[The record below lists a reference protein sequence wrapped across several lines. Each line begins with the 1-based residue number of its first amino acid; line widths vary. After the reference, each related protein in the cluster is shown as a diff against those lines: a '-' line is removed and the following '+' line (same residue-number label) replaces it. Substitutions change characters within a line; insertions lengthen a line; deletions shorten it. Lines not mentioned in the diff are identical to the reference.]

1 MRALI
6 VGLGA
11 IGRRH
16 LTNLKQIEP
25 GASVTIWHQH
35 SRSSGDSFVS
45 SLASCTVFQLE
56 DALTTRPEFA
66 LITGPASVH
75 VQTGLELAERGIH
88 LLIEKPLS
96 NGPEGVDLLLERC
109 RERHLALMVGYNF
122 RFYKPLQ
129 VMRQTLQ
136 AGRIGR
142 VLSVRAEV
150 GQYLPEWR
158 PGVDYRR
165 SVSAKSELGGG
176 VLLELSH
183 EIDYV
188 RWLVGEVSEVS
199 ARVGHVSDLDID
211 VEDVADIVLAF
222 QNGAIGSIH
231 LDMIQRTPTR
241 LCRLVGSEGT
251 LVWDGIS
258 HQLSWYSAVTR
269 SWTNLCEAGA
279 RDPNDMYVAELRH
292 FLDCVKGLAVP
303 AVTGEDGRRVLEI
316 ALAAKRSS
324 VERRVVACDVTH

>member
-16 LTNLKQIEP
+16 LRNLKQIEP
-25 GASVTIWHQH
+25 GASVAIWHQH
-35 SRSSGDSFVS
+35 SRSSSDSSAS
-45 SLASCTVFQLE
+45 SLSSCTVFQLE
-56 DALTTRPEFA
+56 DALATRPEFA

-75 VQTGLELAERGIH
+75 VQTGLDLADRGIH

-109 RERHLALMVGYNF
+109 RERQVALMVGYNF
-122 RFYKPLQ
+122 RFYEPLQ
-129 VMRQTLQ
+129 EMRQALQ

-142 VLSVRAEV
+142 VLSIRAEV

-165 SVSAKSELGGG
+165 SVSARSELGGG

-188 RWLVGEVSEVS
+188 RWLVGEVSEVT
-199 ARVGHVSDLDID
+199 ARVGHVSDLETD
-211 VEDVADIVLAF
+211 VEDVAEIVLQF
-222 QNGAIGSIH
+222 EEGAIGSIH
-231 LDMIQRTPTR
+231 LDMIQRTQTR
-241 LCRLVGSEGT
+241 TCRVIGSEGT
-251 LVWDGIS
+251 LTWDGMT
-258 HQLSWYSAVTR
+258 HQVSWYSSATR
-269 SWTNLCEAGA
+269 SWTDLRRAGTMG
-279 RDPNDMYVAELRH
+279 PNEMYLAELRH
-292 FLDCVKGLAVP
+292 FLDCVGGRATP
-303 AVTGEDGRRVLEI
+303 AVTGEDARRVLQI

-324 VERRVVACDVTH
+324 IERRSVTV